1 MTDITFYI
9 LSALAIWSGWRVF
22 QVDSMIRA
30 TFALMVSFICVGAI
44 ALLMS
49 ADYIGVATVFM
60 MAVEMMVMGLFMV
73 MFMMNPAGL
82 NPMQMV
88 HQYRLS
94 IGAGIV
100 AFIGL
105 TVAVLETDLPH
116 NPLPPGQDTMRDLG
130 INLLGS
136 SMLIFE
142 TAGVTLL
149 ATMLGAVILSSRRG
163 RFGVSDAGAIP
174 PGLHP
179 GGTPAGRKVEEDGGH
194 GGHGG
199 DGGHGGHDKMTDK
212 KDGDQGTG
220 HMGHEMADDDPAL
233 SAEHTGHVGH
243 TTGADPEGADP
254 KKPRQEPAPDPH
266 KGHGTKLKKEH

>member
-1 MTDITFYI
+1 MTDIAFYI
-9 LSALAIWSGWRVF
+9 LSAMAIWSGWRVF
-22 QVDSMIRA
+22 RVDSMIRA
-30 TFALMVSFICVGAI
+30 TFALMVSFICVGGI

-49 ADYIGVATVFM
+49 ADYIGIATVFM

-94 IGAGIV
+94 ISAGIV
-100 AFIGL
+100 AFVGL
-105 TVAVLETDLPH
+105 TVAVLATDLPH
-116 NPLPPGQDTMRDLG
+116 NPLPAGRDTMRDLG
-130 INLLGS
+130 IELLGG

-163 RFGVSDAGAIP
+163 RFGNSDDGALP

-179 GGTPAGRKVEEDGGH
+179 GGEPAGRKVETGGGH

-199 DGGHGGHDKMTDK
+199 HSGHSMKMTEMPVHEDTGDMQHDMSEAVPMAHGDHAAGHD
-212 KDGDQGTG
+212 
-220 HMGHEMADDDPAL
+220 
-233 SAEHTGHVGH
+233 
-243 TTGADPEGADP
+243 GAAPM
-254 KKPRQEPAPDPH
+254 KHKHSHAPDPH
-266 KGHGTKLKKEH
+266 KGHGTMPKKEH

>member
-1 MTDITFYI
+1 MTDIAFYA

-22 QVDSMIRA
+22 RVDSMIRA
-30 TFALMVSFICVGAI
+30 TFALMVSFICVGGI

-49 ADYIGVATVFM
+49 ADYIGIATVFM

-88 HQYRLS
+88 HQHRFS
-94 IGAGIV
+94 IGAGIA

-105 TVAVLETDLPH
+105 TVAVLATNLPN
-116 NPLPPGQDTMRDLG
+116 NPLPAGRDTLHDLG
-130 INLLGS
+130 VELLGG

-149 ATMLGAVILSSRRG
+149 ATMVGAVVLSSRPG
-163 RFGVSDAGAIP
+163 RFGDSDAGAVP
-174 PGLHP
+174 PGLQP
-179 GGTPAGRKVEEDGGH
+179 GGQPAGRKVEKSGGH

-199 DGGHGGHDKMTDK
+199 DSSYDMNMKGAPKS
-212 KDGDQGTG
+212 
-220 HMGHEMADDDPAL
+220 DDA
-233 SAEHTGHVGH
+233 
-243 TTGADPEGADP
+243 
-254 KKPRQEPAPDPH
+254 PH
-266 KGHGTKLKKEH
+266 KRHGKMAEEES